1 MKNAHT
7 KRSTPLYQ
15 QLQASAAKTILTKIS
30 DEKILIKRYYS
41 SGRLKFETSLHEMPD
56 ELRGRENGAEVT
68 MKEYVTK
75 HYNRDGKASW
85 WLDNGHKVRE
95 ESWKNGRRVGEI
107 KKKIDWAAK
116 TVITKMSEEKILIE
130 RYYSN
135 DKLKYKAHLKEMPSE
150 LRNKANGTQITPKDF
165 CTICGSKH
173 GLVSWWFENGQKSQ
187 EINYKNGRQDGR
199 QTWWFEDGQTR
210 FKGNYKDEKRD
221 GRQTWW
227 YNNGQM
233 RKEEHY
239 KDGKLNGAW
248 TLWFDNGQMKTE
260 GHRKDDRLDGKVT
273 TWFKDGRIK
282 SEKHYKE
289 GEQCE

>member
-15 QLQASAAKTILTKIS
+15 QLKASAAKTILTKIS

-95 ESWKNGRRVGEI
+95 ENWKNGRRVG
-107 KKKIDWAAK
+107 
-116 TVITKMSEEKILIE
+116 
-130 RYYSN
+130 
-135 DKLKYKAHLKEMPSE
+135 
-150 LRNKANGTQITPKDF
+150 
-165 CTICGSKH
+165 
-173 GLVSWWFENGQKSQ
+173 
-187 EINYKNGRQDGR
+187 DGR
-199 QTWWFEDGQTR
+199 M
-210 FKGNYKDEKRD
+210 D

-233 RKEEHY
+233 RKEAHY

-282 SEKHYKE
+282 SEKHYKD
-289 GEQCE
+289 GERYE